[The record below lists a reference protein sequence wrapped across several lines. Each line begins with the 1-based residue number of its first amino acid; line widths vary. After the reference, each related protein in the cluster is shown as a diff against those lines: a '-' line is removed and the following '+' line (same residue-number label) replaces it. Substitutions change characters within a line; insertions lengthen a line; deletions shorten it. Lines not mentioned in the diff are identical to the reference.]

1 MKTELNTHNLSLFI
15 ALSPNDWTIR
25 VSGCFPHSLI
35 RRAPPPP
42 SLTHK
47 STELPAWLW
56 GARGQSEV
64 QYRNLHT
71 LSPCVYSFYRS
82 LHLEVKRSVKF
93 SPFSQAC
100 TKPGLVSLHFQQP
113 KINHGV
119 NRQVKWKKA
128 SVRPDSSEAPVAS
141 NPRTGVSKWLS
152 SKTVCLRLDCLYMK
166 VAWGFSSSFTKVAL
180 PAWVFVTSRIG

>member
-1 MKTELNTHNLSLFI
+1 MHTISPSFI
-15 ALSPNDWTIR
+15 ALSTNNWTIH
-25 VSGCFPHSLI
+25 VSGWFPHSLI
-35 RRAPPPP
+35 RQGPSPPAPN
-42 SLTHK
+42 HK
-47 STELPAWLW
+47 STELPAWLL
-56 GARGQSEV
+56 GARGQSR
-64 QYRNLHT
+64 YNKRNVHT
-71 LSPCVYSFYRS
+71 FLPCEYSVYRS

-93 SPFSQAC
+93 SPFSQAY

-128 SVRPDSSEAPVAS
+128 SARPDSSEAPVAL
-141 NPRTGVSKWLS
+141 NPKTGVSKWLS

-180 PAWVFVTSRIG
+180 PAWVFVPSRIGYRE